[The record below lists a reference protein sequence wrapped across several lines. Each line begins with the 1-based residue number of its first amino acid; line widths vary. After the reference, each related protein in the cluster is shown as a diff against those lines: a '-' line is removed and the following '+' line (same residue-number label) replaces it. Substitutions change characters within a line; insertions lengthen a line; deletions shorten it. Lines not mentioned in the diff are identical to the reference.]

1 MRVLVTGAAGFIG
14 FHLARRLLSLGH
26 QVTGI
31 DNLTHYYSPQ
41 LKQARLKKLAK
52 EPNAGNFLF
61 HRVDLA
67 DRDALSRIFLDGK
80 FTHVVNMAAQAG
92 VRYSLENPQAYL
104 ESNITGFGNLL
115 EECRRHEI
123 EHLVYASSSS
133 VYGLNAERPYSVH
146 QNVDHPLS
154 LYAATKKSNELMAH
168 SYSHLFNLPATGLRF
183 FTVYGPWG
191 RPDMALYLFTDA
203 ILRGKPVSL
212 FNNGQLQRD
221 FTYIDDIVEGVSLVL
236 DKPPAPNPDFDAARP
251 DPALSSAPWRIFNIG
266 NNNTVGLNEF
276 VDIIEAAVG
285 KKAIRNY
292 LPMQPGDALSTWA
305 DVDDFCQLTGF
316 RPATRLEDG
325 IGAYVKWHKV
335 YYGTPA

>member
-41 LKQARLKKLAK
+41 LKQDRLKELAK
-52 EPNAGNFLF
+52 EPNAGNFRF
-61 HRVDLA
+61 HRVNLA
-67 DRDALSRIFLDGK
+67 DRDALGRIFLDGK

-123 EHLVYASSSS
+123 EHIVYASSSS
-133 VYGLNAERPYSVH
+133 IYGLNAQRPYSVH

-168 SYSHLFNLPATGLRF
+168 SYSHLFNLPSTGLRL

-203 ILRGKPVSL
+203 ILRGKPVTL

-221 FTYIDDIVEGVSLVL
+221 FTYIDDIVEGVFRVL

-251 DPALSSAPWRIFNIG
+251 DPAASSAPWRIFNIG

-276 VDIIEAAVG
+276 VDMIEAAIG

-325 IGAYVKWHKV
+325 IGAYVKWHKE
-335 YYGTPA
+335 YYGMPA